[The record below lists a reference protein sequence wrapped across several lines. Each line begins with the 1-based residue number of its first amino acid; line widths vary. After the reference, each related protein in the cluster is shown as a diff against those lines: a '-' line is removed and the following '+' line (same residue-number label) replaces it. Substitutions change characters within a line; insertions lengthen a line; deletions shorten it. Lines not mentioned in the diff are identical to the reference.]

1 MSAWKNGLLI
11 CFPDMRGFVRKIKC
25 WRLYDKMCAHCCA
38 RRSLLIVNYFNL
50 SHCTAVCK
58 ELLRQLNREPASN
71 RVHPIEDSSKR
82 CLRLLPVDLL
92 VCCIPSCHPSPSPV
106 LLYFVLRL
114 FLCYLCV
121 LSGEYIWSP
130 SFICY
135 AHTWANNVSIQYF
148 QNMICMIICICQD
161 CVLVLYLCT

>member
-58 ELLRQLNREPASN
+58 ELLRQLDWEPASN
-71 RVHPIEDSSKR
+71 RVHPIEDSSKG

-92 VCCIPSCHPSPSPV
+92 VCCIPSCHPSPV
-106 LLYFVLRL
+106 LIFFVCFIIFCSSLHL
-114 FLCYLCV
+114 FLYHLSV
-121 LSGEYIWSP
+121 LSDEYIYILS
-130 SFICY
+130 Y
-135 AHTWANNVSIQYF
+135 VH
-148 QNMICMIICICQD
+148 
-161 CVLVLYLCT
+161 CTHLSQ